1 MLLVEL
7 NRRSWCLNFIY
18 FFLDLCSSATEQCF
32 WDCCV
37 QISVNF
43 LLSLNFSVLLL
54 CQMHDQEALKKLV
67 SELKNSVTEVQVKF
81 TDNFLKRAL
90 GKPFFIV
97 ALIILG
103 QTLNQS
109 FCDTS
114 LIAWSRLTIFD
125 SSLRGTVR
133 KL

>member
-1 MLLVEL
+1 M
-7 NRRSWCLNFIY
+7 
-18 FFLDLCSSATEQCF
+18 
-32 WDCCV
+32 

-114 LIAWSRLTIFD
+114 LIA
-125 SSLRGTVR
+125 
-133 KL
+133 